1 MDCCS
6 LRTASASAEVVSH
19 IRNASISENSLFN
32 LGRRPQYLQTNAYLS
47 EACFCCFKVSPRR
60 RRGERWKITANS
72 GAPGLLM
79 FAVYDSLIYF
89 IFIPYVDIICLLFY
103 HCLLC
108 LFQLFSHVIDFQHPG
123 CTQHRIQWVWSTQ
136 DAIVEGV
143 FGVFEIFLAWSSSM
157 LEERLHGFQRHFC
170 QPLLATLL
178 RWIAGNTSPIL
189 AGLDHFKVDYV
200 DCEKSCDLHKYIY
213 IDEYKS
219 LWIHIYV
226 LPLWRFCT
234 CWMY

>member
-108 LFQLFSHVIDFQHPG
+108 LFPLFSHVIDFQHPG

-136 DAIVEGV
+136 DAIVEDV
-143 FGVFEIFLAWSSSM
+143 FGGFWDIFGMIIIHVGGTVAWFPEAFLST
-157 LEERLHGFQRHFC
+157 F
-170 QPLLATLL
+170 
-178 RWIAGNTSPIL
+178 AGN
-189 AGLDHFKVDYV
+189 AAEV
-200 DCEKSCDLHKYIY
+200 DCRQHKSHPCRFGPFQSGLCG
-213 IDEYKS
+213 
-219 LWIHIYV
+219 LWKIM
-226 LPLWRFCT
+226 WST
-234 CWMY
+234 